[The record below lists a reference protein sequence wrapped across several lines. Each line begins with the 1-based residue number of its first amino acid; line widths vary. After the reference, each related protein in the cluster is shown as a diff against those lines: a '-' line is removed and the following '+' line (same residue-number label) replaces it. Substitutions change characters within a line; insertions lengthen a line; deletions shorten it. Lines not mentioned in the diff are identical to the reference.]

1 MPTFLMNQ
9 LSTLFLYLTIWFG
22 SNTKFT
28 NCINEMTNTIL
39 IFYYEQTKWSKVLIP
54 ALHQPFISVLT
65 YSAVHCSVPKTRG
78 RSSLVWV
85 QSATWTIWMRTGT
98 SLCTDLSPSTLDVD
112 TCLPFVE
119 VILAQNHTVSIA
131 VITQQ

>member
-1 MPTFLMNQ
+1 MVN
-9 LSTLFLYLTIWFG
+9 G
-22 SNTKFT
+22 
-28 NCINEMTNTIL
+28 
-39 IFYYEQTKWSKVLIP
+39 VAP

-78 RSSLVWV
+78 GSTLVWV
-85 QSATWTIWMRTGT
+85 QSATWPIWMRTGT